1 MFWRVLLGC
10 VWLGMMLLAPVA
22 GLQAK
27 TLQFGR
33 YDVLAT
39 SGFSNCIDQPC
50 TIQFQESYTKT
61 PLVFLMD
68 TVEFR
73 NEDDQPSSLM
83 ILDVTRES
91 VTFQQQLPPSR
102 RNTNP
107 NLSPRPMR
115 LIDYLVI
122 EKGVH
127 RLNDETMLIADTV
140 STRKYQYR
148 LATQNNA
155 RRGDWETIRF
165 ADIQEA
171 ESFPDGVT
179 PGVLHQ
185 VQTRH
190 NAAARDAD
198 FWLTSTVKGVNNQ
211 KFEIA
216 LERSEID
223 GARKKAHRDVPTQ
236 PEEIGFLA
244 AYGSGEVNG
253 RNFQMGSQQTKNSLG
268 KGKPVTIGCDTY
280 AHFGPFES
288 IPVLIANKNSR
299 QGNNGGWVRRCR
311 MEPGKASF
319 VIDEDMDADAER
331 GHVAERVGYV
341 LFEKPFEVQTCDY
354 FNSAVQTWQ
363 LADGVMDHEGRLTM
377 SGNARIYGAAEGQVG
392 FLPGYVQS
400 NGSNTGCP
408 DGRCQGNPD
417 LMLERKPEFTPFTPA
432 AGNVIAPKNNR
443 VVLAPGNYSE
453 VKLSGRDELVLSGGE
468 YWIGSLKVSGQASIE
483 VTRKSVLNVNSAS
496 ISGAN
501 VRVNYRNAQPGNPG
515 DLYIIQQA
523 PNGEVALSGGLISAY
538 LVSHHS
544 VSMSGIVYVNG
555 AVTTKFL
562 RMSGNAQIN
571 GDLDGCGQ
579 PPVSRRL
586 VITPQSAYGLT
597 CERMPVKF
605 EVQKADGT
613 IDTGFVGNMQVS
625 PDSDPDGALCWA
637 ATPNGICEPGST
649 SIPMSGGE
657 RWLYL
662 QSQNV
667 GDIQVSAQLTTEQGN
682 TLQATGGPYRFAP
695 FGFRIN
701 GGAPAA
707 MIAGKPLNLKVEAV
721 ASQGARCEVIQDY
734 GKAVGEAKT
743 LTVHSLRYVRPTTQ
757 NMTPEIAGQS
767 LRPGQSHET
776 QLRFQNGV
784 ATLPVQY
791 FDAGELQFK
800 LQDQAWQPQQC
811 GGDSCEDHQGDWQ
824 GLFGTAVIYARPYTF
839 ALCDIQ
845 SAAGNT
851 DFSGTAGDENSPGFA
866 RAGER
871 FSVTVKPLAYPDF
884 AHSSGNYTGDGPG
897 ELLTA
902 RQRWC
907 RSRVTPNY
915 YQVSS
920 QALDAPLALSVAG
933 KPHTPSNGEAGELTG
948 SLVQQYQSSDQARK
962 GLVIDNL
969 RWSEVGSLWL
979 KADGRYLGSDISPGV
994 GAIGRFYPAAFALE
1008 TSAVKN
1014 TYGSFT
1020 YMGQAFSTAF
1030 SVEARNTQGEPTR
1043 NYGLFSPALKAK
1055 LALVA
1060 TDQAPAVFQPNDL
1073 TDRLAG
1079 PSRWQDWQQ
1088 ATLSVPD
1095 AALVFKRNWLKPGTL
1110 EQPGISEPDGPYMA
1124 DIGLVVMPRDDCT
1137 HRGCADFASLDLTV
1151 YDSQGIPVKEGAKLS
1166 GVLDARYG
1174 RMTLEDVTGR
1184 SGSPDSPDSPDNPIA
1199 IPLRVEYWDGLEFV
1213 INVDDS
1219 VSWFDGKN
1227 YCKQIVSQSTAL
1239 DSTSRTQGAGNVS
1252 VGEAG
1257 SGTFS
1262 ALPHKA
1268 REGES
1273 AYYLEQVRFWQKLVN
1288 VQPEKVASTDQEIVC
1303 ETGFAG
1309 SQPQPWLLYN
1319 WRGKGDENPSAL
1331 VTFGA
1336 YRGNDRVIYRGEKGI
1351 NNLLN

>member
-1 MFWRVLLGC
+1 MCWRVLFCRVFFLM
-10 VWLGMMLLAPVA
+10 VLLAPAV

-27 TLQFGR
+27 TLEFGR

-39 SGFSNCIDQPC
+39 SGFADCIDQPC
-50 TIQFQESYTKT
+50 SINFQESYTT
-61 PLVFLMD
+61 PPLVFLMD

-73 NEDDQPSSLM
+73 NEDDQPSSLV
-83 ILDVTRES
+83 ILNVTRES

-107 NLSPRPMR
+107 NLTPRPMR

-127 RLNDETMLIADTV
+127 RLNDETMLIAESV

-148 LATQNNA
+148 LTTQNNA
-155 RRGDWETIRF
+155 HRGQWETIRF
-165 ADIQEA
+165 AQIPGA
-171 ESFPDGVT
+171 GNFPAGVI

-185 VQTRH
+185 VQTRN
-190 NAAARDAD
+190 NAAARYAD
-198 FWLTSTVKGVNNQ
+198 FWLTSTVQGVSNQ
-211 KFEIA
+211 TFEIA
-216 LERSEID
+216 LERSEVD
-223 GARKKAHRDVPTQ
+223 GLWGQKQRPYPTVA
-236 PEEIGFLA
+236 EEIGYVA
-244 AYGSGEVNG
+244 AYGSGTLNG
-253 RNFQMGSQQTKNSLG
+253 RRFQMGSQQTTNSIG
-268 KGKPVTIGCDTY
+268 KGDPVTIGCDTY
-280 AHFGPFES
+280 AHFGPFQS
-288 IPVLIANKNSR
+288 IPILIANKNSR

-311 MEPGKASF
+311 MEPDKASF
-319 VIDEDMDADAER
+319 MIDEDMDTDAER
-331 GHVAERVGYV
+331 GHVAERVGYF

-354 FNSAVQTWQ
+354 FNSAVQTWK
-363 LADGVMDHEGRLTM
+363 LADGVIDHEGRLSM
-377 SGNARIYGAAEGQVG
+377 SGNAAIYGAAPGRQVG
-392 FLPGYVQS
+392 FLPNRVVF
-400 NGSNTGCP
+400 NGNSGCP
-408 DGRCQGNPD
+408 SGGCSGNAD
-417 LMLERKPEFTPFTPA
+417 LMLAKKPEFTPFTPA

-483 VTRKSVLNVNSAS
+483 VIRKSVLNVNSAS

-501 VRVNYRNAQPGNPG
+501 VRVNYRNGQPGNPG

-523 PNGEVALSGGLISAY
+523 PNGEIALSGGIISAY
-538 LVSHHS
+538 LVSHYS

-555 AVTTKFL
+555 AVTTKYL
-562 RMSGNAQIN
+562 SMSGNAQIH

-586 VITPQSAYGLT
+586 VITPQTAYGLT
-597 CERMPVKF
+597 CERMPIKF

-721 ASQGARCEVIQDY
+721 ASQGASCEVIQDY

-757 NMTPEIAGQS
+757 NMTPEIADQS

-784 ATLPVQY
+784 ATLPMQY

-800 LQDQAWQPQQC
+800 LQDLAWQPQQC

-851 DFSGTAGDENSPGFA
+851 DFSGTSGDENSPGFA

-902 RQRWC
+902 QARWC
-907 RSRVTPNY
+907 RTRVTPNY
-915 YQVSS
+915 YQVSR
-920 QALDAPLALSVAG
+920 QALDAPLALSVAD
-933 KPHTPSNGEAGELTG
+933 KPHTPSNGQRGELTG
-948 SLVQQYQSSDQARK
+948 SLVQQYQSPAQAK
-962 GLVIDNL
+962 QGLVIDNL

-994 GAIGRFYPAAFALE
+994 GAIGRFYPAAFVLE

-1014 TYGSFT
+1014 AYGSFT
-1020 YMGQAFSTAF
+1020 YMEQAFSTAF
-1030 SVEARNTQGEPTR
+1030 SVEARNIQGEPTR

-1095 AALVFKRNWLKPGTL
+1095 AALVFKRKWLKPGTL
-1110 EQPGISEPDGPYMA
+1110 EQPGISEPDGPYMT

-1151 YDSQGIPVKEGAKLS
+1151 YDSQGMPDKEGTKLS
-1166 GVLDARYG
+1166 GTVDARYG

-1184 SGSPDSPDSPDNPIA
+1184 SDSEIA
-1199 IPLRVEYWDGLEFV
+1199 VPLRVEYWDGREFV
-1213 INVDDS
+1213 TNVDDS
-1219 VSWFDGKN
+1219 ASWFDGKH
-1227 YCKQIVSQSTAL
+1227 YCKQIVSQSMNLNSESKTLEGHHQVRFGQAVNGWLTAFPHQL
-1239 DSTSRTQGAGNVS
+1239 KQN
-1252 VGEAG
+1252 GEA
-1257 SGTFS
+1257 
-1262 ALPHKA
+1262 PVV
-1268 REGES
+1268 
-1273 AYYLEQVRFWQKLVN
+1273 YYLEQVRFWQKLVN
-1288 VQPEKVASTDQEIVC
+1288 HQPDKVASTDQEITC
-1303 ETGFAG
+1303 ESGFAG
-1309 SQPQPWLLYN
+1309 PQPQPWLLYN
-1319 WRGKGDENPSAL
+1319 WRGKGDENPSAR

-1351 NNLLN
+1351 NILLN